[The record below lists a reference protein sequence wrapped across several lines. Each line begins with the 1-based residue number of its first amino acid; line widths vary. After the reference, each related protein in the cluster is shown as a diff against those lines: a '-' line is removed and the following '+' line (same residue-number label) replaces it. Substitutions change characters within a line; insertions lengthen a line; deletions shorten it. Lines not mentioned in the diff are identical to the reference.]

1 MFSQVCRICLQ
12 SGDLS
17 SLYDKID
24 NAELSFSEKIMQ
36 VTSIN
41 LEKKEHANDK
51 LPENIC
57 SSCIQDLE
65 ASYRFKM
72 NCESSDAILQTYI
85 VPSNVSGNCSD
96 ASDASEEEEDELAD
110 RNEESET
117 EYPESDL
124 YHHYADVVDYA
135 VDDQI
140 KKEENMETES
150 FKIMEQGEISPL
162 SSKPKKESSKD
173 RVARAKR
180 SAEKNNQDQQKIHI
194 CEICANTYKFRHALE
209 IHMRR

>member
-1 MFSQVCRICLQ
+1 MFSHVCRICLQ
-12 SGDLS
+12 SGELS
-17 SLYDKID
+17 SLYYKPESS
-24 NAELSFSEKIMQ
+24 ELSFSEKIMQ

-41 LEKKEHANDK
+41 LEKKDRSNDK

-85 VPSNVSGNCSD
+85 VTSNESGECSEVSD
-96 ASDASEEEEDELAD
+96 EEEDELAD
-110 RNEESET
+110 RNDSET

-124 YHHYADVVDYA
+124 YHYAEVADTA
-135 VDDQI
+135 DDDI
-140 KKEENMETES
+140 RREENIVIIEKPMTN
-150 FKIMEQGEISPL
+150 KQAEISA
-162 SSKPKKESSKD
+162 SKPKKESVKD

-180 SAEKNNQDQQKIHI
+180 SAEKNNQDQQKLHI